1 MLRVLRIAV
10 VVIFIITSVVFAF
23 FFISEKLNT
32 DTTIPVITI
41 EEDMLEV
48 GFDADDEDLL
58 KGVTAYDEKDKDITD
73 KIIIESVS
81 KFIEDGV
88 CRVTYAVCDNDNNVA
103 SATRKIRYKNYV
115 PPKITLNA
123 PACFSIFEA
132 VDIGAIVEATDCI
145 EGDISENIHV
155 TSDDYTVK
163 IAGVYSID
171 VSVTNSKGD
180 SSSVKIPLIVED
192 RSVAA
197 PKIILDEYLIYLE
210 KGAEVDFSDYIDEVV
225 DVRDNKI
232 SAKVRIETNINLKK
246 PGTYAVHYYVTD
258 DAGVEGHTVLNVVVS
273 E

>member
-1 MLRVLRIAV
+1 MLRLLRISV
-10 VVIFIITSVVFAF
+10 LVLFVITSVVFIY
-23 FFISEKLNT
+23 FFITEKVNT
-32 DTTIPVITI
+32 DTTVPVITI

-48 GFDADDEDLL
+48 DFDANDEDLL

-115 PPKITLNA
+115 PPKISLTR
-123 PACFSIFEA
+123 PACFSIYEA
-132 VDIGAIVEATDCI
+132 VDVGAIVKATDCI

-171 VSVTNSKGD
+171 ISVSNSKGD
-180 SSSVKIPLIVED
+180 SSSVRIPLIVED

-197 PKIILDEYLIYLE
+197 PMIVLEDYIIYLKKGE
-210 KGAEVDFSDYIDEVV
+210 KVDFADYITQVV
-225 DVRDNKI
+225 DVRDNEI
-232 SAKVRIETNINLKK
+232 SGDVRIETNINMKK

-258 DAGVEGHTVLNVVVS
+258 DSGVEGHTVLNVVVT